1 MPRFAI
7 RNPYFI
13 IVVCLVLVVIG
24 VTSLAR
30 MPVDLFPPINLPE
43 VVVATFYSG
52 MPPQDV
58 ETDITDP
65 LERFFTLASGI
76 DHMESRSLLGV
87 GIIRVYFQPGTSA
100 DADVTELSNLALA
113 DLKRLPP
120 GTLPPVVLKFDASSL
135 PVALVTVK
143 GEGLTETQLHDYA
156 QFQIRNQIAVVPGA
170 VIPPPF
176 GGKYRQIMIY
186 VDPYKLLSRQLSLMD
201 VVGAVNN
208 SNLILPAGDVKIGPY
223 DYFVYSNSLVENMS
237 ELGEV
242 PLKTRSTSWVTVN
255 DVGKA
260 EDANQIQ
267 YNLVRIDGQRSCYI
281 PIMKQGG
288 DTNTIQVVNGVRSLI
303 HHLYDIPK
311 QLATSIVFD
320 QSVYVKEAIHTVLH
334 EGMLGL
340 ILTSLMILI
349 FLGSFRATSAVLLSI
364 PLSALATFVALYL
377 MGSTI
382 NTMILG
388 GLALA
393 FSRVIDNSVIS
404 LENIYRH
411 LEMGSA
417 PMVAAEVGGAE
428 VNLAVLAAT
437 LVDVV
442 DFFPVVFLY
451 GVAKFLFSALALA
464 FCLSL
469 LASFVVAMTVIP
481 LFCSHF
487 LKSVPLA
494 GHHKSGENQEYEVE
508 PTSPGSPS
516 WWDRFNAAF
525 NRTFNKV
532 LDFYEYWV
540 RRALRRPGLT
550 VAVLAGVFLL
560 SLAIYPLLGLAF
572 FPRTDAGQ
580 FTINLK
586 VPTGT
591 RIEVTEQYVARV
603 EDLIRH
609 VVEPGD
615 LKRIVSNLGVV
626 PDFSSLYTTNAG
638 PYTATV
644 QVALNEPHHR
654 TSFEYMD
661 RVRDQMARQFPDI
674 RTFFSSGSMVDS
686 ILNMGMPAPID
697 IQVSSPDL
705 HQIYGVAQDL
715 AHRIREVRGVGEI
728 YIPQDMDYPALRL
741 DVDRVHAAELGLT
754 QKDVVDNVITALN
767 SNYMIAP
774 NYWVD
779 RKSGNDYYLTV
790 QYFEKGQP
798 AIHDMVDLGQIPL
811 RDQSGGAPN
820 MNCGLLRS
828 REFGAATPAW
838 NCGQT
843 LPAVA
848 GQPGDNVRSI
858 TARDNGDSDINCGLL
873 RSPKLGV
880 AKPSWTCGRTM
891 PAAGGQPGGEVRPIT
906 VLDNVVNVRHVQ
918 TPTEIDHYQIQR
930 VIDIYVTPASE
941 DLGRVT
947 SAIQKIVGQAHIAS
961 NVRVNLRGMVQGMEA
976 SFRSFALGFLLS
988 FALLFL
994 ILTAQFKSF
1003 IDPLLIMLAI
1013 PMGFVGVLIILPLTH
1028 STLNVMS
1035 LMGVLMLVGIADSN
1049 SILIVDFAH
1058 KLEQR
1063 GLSAADAVITACRV
1077 RLRPILM
1084 TSLATIIGMIPMA
1097 LKLGTGAEQY
1107 TPMARAIIGGLTSS
1121 VLLTIFIVP
1130 AAYLLVYG
1138 RRGNQATE
1146 AQPSRPAE

>member
-1 MPRFAI
+1 MPGFSI

-13 IVVCLVLVVIG
+13 IVICLTLLVIG

-43 VVVATFYSG
+43 VVVATFYTG
-52 MPPQDV
+52 MPPEDI

-65 LERFFTLASGI
+65 LERFFTLASGV
-76 DHMESRSLLGV
+76 DHMESRSMLGV
-87 GIIRVYFQPGTSA
+87 SIIRVYFQPGTSA
-100 DADVTELSNLALA
+100 DADVSQLSNLALA

-143 GEGLTETQLHDYA
+143 GEGLNETQLHDYA

-170 VIPPPF
+170 EIPGVF
-176 GGKYRQIMIY
+176 GGIYRQIMVY
-186 VDPYKLLSRQLSLMD
+186 VDPYKLASRQLSVMD
-201 VVGAVNN
+201 VVGAVND
-208 SNLILPAGDVKIGPY
+208 SNLILPAGDVKMGPY
-223 DYFVYSNSLVENMS
+223 DYFVYSNSLVDNMKQ
-237 ELGEV
+237 LGDV
-242 PLKTRSTSWVTVN
+242 PLKVKGNSWVTVN

-260 EDANQIQ
+260 EDAHQIQ
-267 YNLVRIDGQRSCYI
+267 YNIVRVDGQRSAYI

-288 DTNTIQVVNGVRSLI
+288 DTNTIAVVDGVRQLI
-303 HHLYDIPK
+303 KHLYDIPQQMK
-311 QLATSIVFD
+311 TSIVFD
-320 QSVYVKEAIHTVLH
+320 QSVYVKEAIDTVLH
-334 EGMLGL
+334 EGFLGL

-364 PLSALATFVALYL
+364 PLSALAAFVVLAM
-377 MGSTI
+377 MGGTV

-388 GLALA
+388 GMALA

-411 LEMGSA
+411 LEMGAA
-417 PMVAAEVGGAE
+417 PMIAAEVGGQE
-428 VNLAVLAAT
+428 VSLAVLAAT

-481 LFCSHF
+481 LFCSRF
-487 LKSVPLA
+487 LKAVP
-494 GHHKSGENQEYEVE
+494 HVEKQKDKENEYDLE
-508 PTSPGSPS
+508 PTATTGHS
-516 WWDRFNAAF
+516 WMERFNARF
-525 NRTFNKV
+525 NRMFNKV
-532 LDFYEYWV
+532 LDYYEHWV
-540 RRALRRPGLT
+540 RRAVVRPGVT
-550 VAVLAGVFLL
+550 VAILSGVFLA

-572 FPRTDAGQ
+572 FPKTDAGQ

-591 RIEVTEQYVARV
+591 RIEIANEYVAKV

-609 VVEPGD
+609 EIEPKD
-615 LKRIVSNLGVV
+615 FKRIVSNIGVV
-626 PDFSSLYTTNAG
+626 PDFSSLYTTNSG

-644 QVALNEPHHR
+644 QVALNEPHR
-654 TSFEYMD
+654 LSSFEYMD
-661 RVRDQMARQFPDI
+661 RVQKAMASQFPDI
-674 RTFFSSGSMVDS
+674 RTFFSSGSMVDA
-686 ILNMGMPAPID
+686 ILNSGAPAPID
-697 IQVSSPDL
+697 VQVSSPDL
-705 HQIYGVAQDL
+705 DQIYGIAQTL
-715 AHRIREVRGVGEI
+715 ANRIREVHGVGQI
-728 YIPQDMDYPALRL
+728 YIPQDMNYPALRL
-741 DVDRVHAAELGLT
+741 DVDRVHAGELGLT

-790 QYFEKGQP
+790 QYFEHGD
-798 AIHDMVDLGQIPL
+798 ASIHNMADLGQIPL
-811 RDQSGGAPN
+811 RDPGNGAG
-820 MNCGLLRS
+820 M
-828 REFGAATPAW
+828 
-838 NCGQT
+838 
-843 LPAVA
+843 
-848 GQPGDNVRSI
+848 
-858 TARDNGDSDINCGLL
+858 
-873 RSPKLGV
+873 
-880 AKPSWTCGRTM
+880 TCGPSGPPQPSTGHSSW
-891 PAAGGQPGGEVRPIT
+891 ACLGGGRPTT
-906 VLDNVVNVRHVQ
+906 VLKNVVDVKQVL
-918 TPTEIDHYQIQR
+918 TPTEVDHYQIQR
-930 VIDIYVTPASE
+930 AVDIFVTPNGE

-947 SAIQKIVGQAHIAS
+947 SSIRNILATEKIPS

-976 SFRSFALGFLLS
+976 SFKSFAFGFLIS
-988 FALLFL
+988 FLLLFL

-1003 IDPLLIMLAI
+1003 IDPFLIMLAI
-1013 PMGFVGVLIILPLTH
+1013 PMGFVGVLIILPLTG

-1058 KLEQR
+1058 NLEKQ
-1063 GLSAADAVITACRV
+1063 GMLPADAVITACRV

-1107 TPMARAIIGGLTSS
+1107 APMAKAIIGGLTSS
-1121 VLLTIFIVP
+1121 VVLTIFIVP

-1138 RRGNQATE
+1138 KRGAKEVANPTPGA
-1146 AQPSRPAE
+1146 AQ

>member
-1 MPRFAI
+1 MPGFSI

-13 IVVCLVLVVIG
+13 IVICLALLVIG
-24 VTSLAR
+24 VTSVAR
-30 MPVDLFPPINLPE
+30 MPVDLFPPINLPQ
-43 VVVATFYSG
+43 VVVATFYTG
-52 MPPQDV
+52 MPPEDI
-58 ETDITDP
+58 EFDITDP
-65 LERFFTLASGI
+65 LERFFTLGSGI
-76 DHMESRSLLGV
+76 DHMESRSMLGV
-87 GIIRVYFQPGTSA
+87 SIIRVYFQPGTNA
-100 DADVTELSNLALA
+100 DTDVSELSNLALA

-135 PVALVTVK
+135 PVALVTVE
-143 GEGLTETQLHDYA
+143 GEGLNETQLHDYA

-170 VIPPPF
+170 EIPPPF
-176 GGKYRQIMIY
+176 GGKYRQIMVY

-201 VVGAVNN
+201 VVGAVND
-208 SNLILPAGDVKIGPY
+208 SNLILPAGDVKMGPY
-223 DYFVYSNSLVENMS
+223 DYFVYSNSLVDNMK
-237 ELGEV
+237 ELGQV
-242 PLKTRSTSWVTVN
+242 PVKVRGHSWVTVN

-267 YNLVRIDGQRSCYI
+267 YNEVRIDGQKSAYI

-288 DTNTIQVVNGVRSLI
+288 DTNTIAVVDGVRQLI
-303 HHLYDIPK
+303 KHLYDIPK
-311 QLATSIVFD
+311 QMVTGIVFD
-320 QSVYVKEAIHTVLH
+320 QSVYVKEAIRTVLH
-334 EGMLGL
+334 EGFLGL

-364 PLSALATFVALYL
+364 PLSALATFVVLAL
-377 MGSTI
+377 MGSTV

-411 LEMGSA
+411 LEMGAA
-417 PMVAAEVGGAE
+417 PLVAAEVGGAE

-451 GVAKFLFSALALA
+451 GVAKFLFSSLALA

-481 LFCSHF
+481 LFCSRF
-487 LKSVPLA
+487 LKAVPHA
-494 GHHKSGENQEYEVE
+494 AQEHAKNEEYEIA
-508 PTSPGSPS
+508 PTTAANRS
-516 WWDRFNAAF
+516 WMDRFNARF
-525 NRTFNKV
+525 NRLFNKT
-532 LDFYEYWV
+532 LSYYEYWV
-540 RRALRRPGLT
+540 RRALVRPGLT
-550 VAVLAGVFLL
+550 VLALTGVFLA

-572 FPRTDAGQ
+572 FPKTDAGQ
-580 FTINLK
+580 FTINVK

-591 RIEVTEQYVARV
+591 RIEVTDQYIAKV
-603 EDLIRH
+603 EELIRH
-609 VVEPGD
+609 TVEHND
-615 LKRIVSNLGVV
+615 LKRIVSNIGVV

-644 QVALNEPHHR
+644 QVQLAAHHR
-654 TSFEYMD
+654 LSSFEYMD
-661 RVRDQMARQFPDI
+661 RVQSRMAKQFPDI
-674 RTFFSSGSMVDS
+674 RTFFSSGSMVDA
-686 ILNMGMPAPID
+686 ILNTGKAAPID
-697 IQVSSPDL
+697 VQVSSPDL
-705 HQIYGVAQDL
+705 NQIYGIAQNL
-715 AHRIREVRGVGEI
+715 ATQIRSIPRVGQI
-728 YIPQDMDYPALRL
+728 YIPQDLNYPALRL
-741 DVDRVHAAELGLT
+741 DVDRVHAGELGLT

-779 RKSGNDYYLTV
+779 RKTGNDYYLTV
-790 QYFEKGQP
+790 QFFEHGSP
-798 AIHDMVDLGQIPL
+798 AIHNVTDLGQIPL
-811 RDQSGGAPN
+811 RDPGNGESLS
-820 MNCGLLRS
+820 CGPM
-828 REFGAATPAW
+828 TMP
-838 NCGQT
+838 
-843 LPAVA
+843 P
-848 GQPGDNVRSI
+848 QPGSTRPPWACNS
-858 TARDNGDSDINCGLL
+858 
-873 RSPKLGV
+873 
-880 AKPSWTCGRTM
+880 
-891 PAAGGQPGGEVRPIT
+891 AGRPIT
-906 VLDNVVNVRHVQ
+906 VLNNVVNVEQ
-918 TPTEIDHYQIQR
+918 IETPTEIDHYQIQR
-930 VIDIYVTPASE
+930 SIDVYVTPSGE

-947 SAIQKIVGQAHIAS
+947 DSIRSILANAKLPG
-961 NVRVNLRGMVQGMEA
+961 NVRVNLRGMVEGMEA
-976 SFRSFALGFLLS
+976 SFKSFALGFTLS
-988 FALLFL
+988 FILLFL

-1003 IDPLLIMLAI
+1003 IDPFLIMLAI
-1013 PMGFVGVLIILPLTH
+1013 PMGFVGVMIILPLTH

-1058 KLEQR
+1058 NLEKE
-1063 GLSAADAVITACRV
+1063 GLSPMDAVVTACRV

-1138 RRGNQATE
+1138 KRKNQSE
-1146 AQPSRPAE
+1146 REQQV

>member
-1 MPRFAI
+1 MPGFSI

-13 IVVCLVLVVIG
+13 VVICLVLLVIG
-24 VTSLAR
+24 VTSLSR

-52 MPPQDV
+52 MPPEDI

-65 LERFFTLASGI
+65 LERFFTLASGV
-76 DHMESRSLLGV
+76 DHMESRSMLGV
-87 GIIRVYFQPGTSA
+87 SIIRIYFQPGTSP
-100 DADVTELSNLALA
+100 DADVTEISNLALA

-143 GEGLTETQLHDYA
+143 GEGLNETQLHDFA
-156 QFQIRNQIAVVPGA
+156 QFQIRNQIAGVPGA
-170 VIPPPF
+170 EIPGVF
-176 GGKYRQIMIY
+176 GGTYRQIMVY
-186 VDPYKLLSRQLSLMD
+186 VDPYKLSSRQLSLMD

-208 SNLILPAGDVKIGPY
+208 SNLILPAGDVKMGPF
-223 DYFVYSNSLVENMS
+223 DYFVYSNSLVDNMDQ
-237 ELGEV
+237 LGKL
-242 PLKTRSTSWVTVN
+242 PLKVKGNSWVTVN

-260 EDANQIQ
+260 EDAHGIQ
-267 YNLVRIDGQRSCYI
+267 SNVVRIDGQRSVYI

-288 DTNTIQVVNGVRSLI
+288 DTNTIAVVDGVRRLI
-303 HHLYDIPK
+303 QHLYDIPQQMK
-311 QLATSIVFD
+311 TSIVFD
-320 QSVYVKEAIHTVLH
+320 QSVYVKEAISTVLH
-334 EGMLGL
+334 EGFLGL
-340 ILTSLMILI
+340 ILTSLMIFI

-364 PLSALATFVALYL
+364 PLSALAAFVILAL
-377 MGSTI
+377 MGGTV

-388 GLALA
+388 GMALA

-411 LEMGSA
+411 LEMGA
-417 PMVAAEVGGAE
+417 VPMVAAEVGGSE
-428 VNLAVLAAT
+428 VSLAVLAAT

-481 LFCSHF
+481 LFCSRF
-487 LKSVPLA
+487 LKAVQHVPEQ
-494 GHHKSGENQEYEVE
+494 KENEYEVE
-508 PTSPGSPS
+508 PTLAASQS
-516 WWDRFNAAF
+516 WMDRFNARF
-525 NRTFNKV
+525 NRMFNKV
-532 LDFYEYWV
+532 LDYYEHWV

-550 VAVLAGVFLL
+550 VVVLAGVFVA

-572 FPRTDAGQ
+572 FPKTDAGQ

-591 RIEVTEQYVARV
+591 RIEMTDQYVAKV

-609 VVEPGD
+609 TVDPKD
-615 LKRIVSNLGVV
+615 LKLVVSNIGVV
-626 PDFSSLYTTNAG
+626 PDFSSLYTTNSG

-644 QVALNEPHHR
+644 QVALNEPHHLS
-654 TSFEYMD
+654 SFEYMD
-661 RVRDQMARQFPDI
+661 RVQKAMASQFPEI
-674 RTFFSSGSMVDS
+674 RTFLASGSMVDA

-697 IQVSSPDL
+697 VQVSSPDL
-705 HQIYGVAQDL
+705 NQIYGIAQGL
-715 AHRIREVRGVGEI
+715 TARFREVHGVGQI
-728 YIPQDMDYPALRL
+728 YIPQDMNYPALRL
-741 DVDRVHAAELGLT
+741 DVDRVHAGELGLT

-790 QYFEKGQP
+790 QLFEHGDGS
-798 AIHDMVDLGQIPL
+798 IHNMADLGQIPL
-811 RDQSGGAPN
+811 RDSGNGTGMA
-820 MNCGLLRS
+820 CGPS
-828 REFGAATPAW
+828 GPA
-838 NCGQT
+838 
-843 LPAVA
+843 
-848 GQPGDNVRSI
+848 QPGTGHSSW
-858 TARDNGDSDINCGLL
+858 AC
-873 RSPKLGV
+873 LGQ
-880 AKPSWTCGRTM
+880 GRPT
-891 PAAGGQPGGEVRPIT
+891 T
-906 VLDNVVNVRHVQ
+906 VLKNVVNVKQ
-918 TPTEIDHYQIQR
+918 ILTPTEVDHYQIQR
-930 VIDIYVTPASE
+930 AVDIYVTPNAE
-941 DLGRVT
+941 DLGKVT
-947 SAIQKIVGQAHIAS
+947 GAVRDILAKTNLPG
-961 NVRVNLRGMVQGMEA
+961 NVRVNLRGMVQGMDA
-976 SFRSFALGFLLS
+976 SFKSFALGFLIS
-988 FALLFL
+988 FVLLFL

-1003 IDPLLIMLAI
+1003 IDPFLIMLAI

-1028 STLNVMS
+1028 TTLNVMS

-1058 KLEQR
+1058 NLERQ
-1063 GLSAADAVITACRV
+1063 GLSPADAVITACRV

-1138 RRGNQATE
+1138 KRGNSGAVEEVT
-1146 AQPSRPAE
+1146 AK

>member
-1 MPRFAI
+1 MPGFSI

-13 IVVCLVLVVIG
+13 IVICLTLLVIG

-43 VVVATFYSG
+43 VVVATFYTG
-52 MPPQDV
+52 MPPEDI

-65 LERFFTLASGI
+65 LERFFTLASGV
-76 DHMESRSLLGV
+76 DHMESRSMLGV
-87 GIIRVYFQPGTSA
+87 SIIRVYFQPGTSA
-100 DADVTELSNLALA
+100 DADVSQLSNLALA

-143 GEGLTETQLHDYA
+143 GEGLSETQLHDYA

-170 VIPPPF
+170 EIPGVF
-176 GGKYRQIMIY
+176 GGIYRQIMVY
-186 VDPYKLLSRQLSLMD
+186 VDPYKLESRQLSVMD
-201 VVGAVNN
+201 VVSAVND
-208 SNLILPAGDVKIGPY
+208 SNLILPAGDVKMGPY
-223 DYFVYSNSLVENMS
+223 DYFVYSNSLVDNMKQ
-237 ELGEV
+237 LGDV
-242 PLKTRSTSWVTVN
+242 PLKVKGHSWVTVN

-260 EDANQIQ
+260 EDAHGIQ
-267 YNLVRIDGQRSCYI
+267 TNIVRIDGQRSAYI

-288 DTNTIQVVNGVRSLI
+288 DTNTIAVVDGVRQLI
-303 HHLYDIPK
+303 KHLYDIPQQMK
-311 QLATSIVFD
+311 TSLVFD
-320 QSVYVKEAIHTVLH
+320 QSVFVKEALHTVLH
-334 EGMLGL
+334 EGLLGL

-349 FLGSFRATSAVLLSI
+349 FLGSFRATTAVLLSI
-364 PLSALATFVALYL
+364 PLSALAAFVVLAL
-377 MGSTI
+377 MGGTI

-388 GLALA
+388 GMALA

-411 LEMGSA
+411 LEMGAA
-417 PMVAAEVGGAE
+417 PMIAAEVGGAE

-442 DFFPVVFLY
+442 DFFPVIFLY

-481 LFCSHF
+481 LFCSRF
-487 LKSVPLA
+487 LKAVHNIPEHEKKDA
-494 GHHKSGENQEYEVE
+494 EYEVE
-508 PTSPGSPS
+508 PTAAQSRS
-516 WWDRFNAAF
+516 WMDRFNARF
-525 NRTFNKV
+525 NRMFNKL
-532 LDFYEYWV
+532 LDYYEHWV
-540 RRALRRPGLT
+540 RRALVRPGLT
-550 VAVLAGVFLL
+550 VAILSGVFLL

-572 FPRTDAGQ
+572 FPKTDAGQ
-580 FTINLK
+580 FTINMK

-591 RIEVTEQYVARV
+591 RIELANEYVAKV

-609 VVEPGD
+609 EVEPKD
-615 LKRIVSNLGVV
+615 FKRIVSNIGVV
-626 PDFSSLYTTNAG
+626 PDFSSLYTTNSG

-644 QVALNEPHHR
+644 QIALNEPHR
-654 TSFEYMD
+654 LSSFEYMD
-661 RVRDQMARQFPDI
+661 RVQKAMASQFPDV
-674 RTFFSSGSMVDS
+674 RTFFSSGSMVDA
-686 ILNMGMPAPID
+686 ILNSGAPAPID
-697 IQVSSPDL
+697 VQVSSPDL
-705 HQIYGVAQDL
+705 DQIYGIAQHL
-715 AHRIREVRGVGEI
+715 AARIREVHGVGQVF
-728 YIPQDMDYPALRL
+728 IPQDMNYPALRL
-741 DVDRVHAAELGLT
+741 DVDRVHAGELGLT

-790 QYFEKGQP
+790 QYFEHGDA
-798 AIHDMVDLGQIPL
+798 AIHNMADLGQIPL
-811 RDQSGGAPN
+811 RDPGSGAG
-820 MNCGLLRS
+820 MTCGPS
-828 REFGAATPAW
+828 GP
-838 NCGQT
+838 
-843 LPAVA
+843 P
-848 GQPGDNVRSI
+848 QPGTGHSSW
-858 TARDNGDSDINCGLL
+858 AC
-873 RSPKLGV
+873 LG
-880 AKPSWTCGRTM
+880 PGRPT
-891 PAAGGQPGGEVRPIT
+891 T
-906 VLDNVVNVRHVQ
+906 VLKNVVDVKQVL
-918 TPTEIDHYQIQR
+918 TPTEVDHYQIQR
-930 VIDIYVTPASE
+930 AVDIFVTPNGE

-947 SAIQKIVGQAHIAS
+947 SAIRDILAKEKSIPS

-976 SFRSFALGFLLS
+976 SFKSFAFGFLIS
-988 FALLFL
+988 FLLLFL

-1003 IDPLLIMLAI
+1003 IDPFLIMLAI

-1028 STLNVMS
+1028 ATLNVMS

-1058 KLEQR
+1058 NLERQ
-1063 GLSAADAVITACRV
+1063 GLTPADAVITACRV

-1107 TPMARAIIGGLTSS
+1107 APMAKAIIGGLTSS
-1121 VLLTIFIVP
+1121 VVLTIFIVP

-1138 RRGNQATE
+1138 KRNQQPAATPQTE
-1146 AQPSRPAE
+1146 PAE

>member
-1 MPRFAI
+1 MPGFSI

-13 IVVCLVLVVIG
+13 IVLCLTLLVIG

-43 VVVATFYSG
+43 AVVATFYTG
-52 MPPQDV
+52 MPPEDI
-58 ETDITDP
+58 EFDITDP
-65 LERFFTLASGI
+65 LERFFTLGSGI

-87 GIIRVYFQPGTSA
+87 SIIKVYFQPGTNPDT
-100 DADVTELSNLALA
+100 DASELANLALA

-135 PVALVTVK
+135 PVALVTVS
-143 GEGLTETQLHDYA
+143 GQGLNETQLHDYA

-170 VIPPPF
+170 EIPIPF
-176 GGKYRQIMIY
+176 GGKYRQIMAY
-186 VDPYKLLSRQLSLMD
+186 VDPYKLESRQLSLMD
-201 VVGAVNN
+201 VVRAVND
-208 SNLILPAGDVKIGPY
+208 SNLILPAGDVKMGPF
-223 DYFVYSNSLVENMS
+223 DYFVYSNSLVDNIKQ
-237 ELGEV
+237 LAEV
-242 PLKTRSTSWVTVN
+242 PLKVKGSSWVTVN

-267 YNLVRIDGQRSCYI
+267 YNIVRIDGQKSVYI

-288 DTNTIQVVNGVRSLI
+288 DTNTIAVVDGVRQLI
-303 HHLYDIPK
+303 KHLYDIPA
-311 QLATSIVFD
+311 QLKTSLVFD
-320 QSVYVKEAIHTVLH
+320 QSVFVKEAIHTVLH
-334 EGMLGL
+334 EGALGL

-364 PLSALATFVALYL
+364 PISALAAFVVLALL
-377 MGSTI
+377 GGTI

-388 GLALA
+388 GMALA

-411 LEMGSA
+411 LELGA
-417 PMVAAEVGGAE
+417 VPMIAAEVGGAE

-451 GVAKFLFSALALA
+451 GVSKFLFSALALA

-481 LFCSHF
+481 LFCSRF
-487 LKSVPLA
+487 LKAVPHVQA
-494 GHHKSGENQEYEVE
+494 EHPGDEVE
-508 PTSPGSPS
+508 PTDSENHS
-516 WWDRFNAAF
+516 WMDKFNARFN
-525 NRTFNKV
+525 RMFNKV
-532 LDFYEYWV
+532 LNYYEFWV
-540 RRALRRPGLT
+540 RRCLQRPGLT
-550 VAVLAGVFLL
+550 VLVLSGVFLA

-586 VPTGT
+586 APTGT
-591 RIEVTEQYVARV
+591 RIEVSNDYVAKV

-609 VVEPGD
+609 EVEPKD
-615 LKRIVSNLGVV
+615 LKRIVSNIGVV

-644 QVALNEPHHR
+644 QVALNQPHELS
-654 TSFEYMD
+654 SFTYMD
-661 RVRDQMARQFPDI
+661 RVQAAMARTFPDI
-674 RTFFSSGSMVDS
+674 RTFFSSGSLVDA
-686 ILNMGMPAPID
+686 ILNSGMPAPID
-697 IQVSSPDL
+697 VQVSSPEL
-705 HQIYGVAQDL
+705 PQIYGIAQNL
-715 AHRIREVRGVGEI
+715 ATQIRKIHGVSQV
-728 YIPQDMDYPALRL
+728 YVPQDMNYPALRL
-741 DVDRVHAAELGLT
+741 DVDRVHAGELGLT

-767 SNYMIAP
+767 SNYQIAP

-779 RKSGNDYYLTV
+779 RKTGNDYYLTV
-790 QYFEKGQP
+790 QYFEHGKA
-798 AIHDMVDLGQIPL
+798 AIHNLADLGQIPL
-811 RDQSGGAPN
+811 RDPFSGT
-820 MNCGLLRS
+820 MNCGPS
-828 REFGAATPAW
+828 AEPAKLG
-838 NCGQT
+838 N
-843 LPAVA
+843 
-848 GQPGDNVRSI
+848 GQP
-858 TARDNGDSDINCGLL
+858 
-873 RSPKLGV
+873 
-880 AKPSWTCGRTM
+880 SWACSGS
-891 PAAGGQPGGEVRPIT
+891 RPTT
-906 VLDNVVNVRHVQ
+906 VLNNVVAVNQVQ
-918 TPTEIDHYQIQR
+918 TPTEVDHYQIQR
-930 VIDIYVTPASE
+930 TVDIYVTPSGE

-947 SAIQKIVGQAHIAS
+947 SAIRDILARTNVPG
-961 NVRVNLRGMVQGMEA
+961 NVRVNLRGLVEGMEA
-976 SFRSFALGFLLS
+976 SFKSFAFGFLIS
-988 FALLFL
+988 FVLLFL

-1003 IDPLLIMLAI
+1003 VDPFLIMLAI

-1028 STLNVMS
+1028 TTLNVMS

-1058 KLEQR
+1058 NLEKQ
-1063 GLSAADAVITACRV
+1063 GLSAAEAVITACRV

-1084 TSLATIIGMIPMA
+1084 TSLATIIGMIPLA

-1107 TPMARAIIGGLTSS
+1107 APMAKAIIGGLTSS
-1121 VLLTIFIVP
+1121 VVLTIFIVP

-1138 RRGNQATE
+1138 KRNRQTATAMPTGTTE
-1146 AQPSRPAE
+1146 